1 MISPEIHGYAIVS
14 DDDRIADACGA
25 MPKALRNDADWAY
38 FQAELDR
45 ADLIAL
51 GRVSHE
57 ATPNAKGR
65 RRLVLSRSARGLE
78 ARVDGW
84 WWNPQTAAWPEVV
97 AALVGPGGRVGVPG
111 GPAAFELFLKIG
123 FAAFHLSRAR
133 GVKLPGG
140 RGLFEACE
148 RGVPAEQILS
158 VAGLRAGETIAID
171 EAARVELTVWRALVR
186 QGAAPAVVNPRSRG
200 GLRRR

>member
-1 MISPEIHGYAIVS
+1 MNSPEIHGYAIVS
-14 DDDRIADACGA
+14 DDDRIADAGGA
-25 MPKALRNDADWAY
+25 MPKALHNKADWAH
-38 FQAELDR
+38 FQAELDS

-51 GRVSHE
+51 GRASHE

-84 WWNPQTAAWPEVV
+84 WWNPETAAWPEVAASLV
-97 AALVGPGGRVGVPG
+97 APGGRVGVPG
-111 GPAAFELFLKIG
+111 GQAAFEAFLKIG
-123 FAAFHLSRAR
+123 FAAFHLSRAK
-133 GVKLPGG
+133 GVVLPGG

-158 VAGLRAGETIAID
+158 GAGLRAGETIAID
-171 EAARVELTVWRALVR
+171 EAARVELTVWRAPI
-186 QGAAPAVVNPRSRG
+186 PAGRG
-200 GLRRR
+200 PKGR